1 MSSCLGQSL
10 SALVGRIL
18 MVMLL
23 RRRRL
28 QMLGV
33 LMLQAAGASMAHFL
47 DAGRAA
53 RPSRLPAR
61 PPSYAPVLVR
71 LSEWQQVPA
80 APRVL
85 AASCRPSSVAA
96 QCDPAPPANQSV
108 TANRPRLLLFRS
120 NLLHGS
126 HAVSFVLPPA

>member
-1 MSSCLGQSL
+1 
-10 SALVGRIL
+10 
-18 MVMLL
+18 
-23 RRRRL
+23 
-28 QMLGV
+28 MLGV
-33 LMLQAAGASMAHFL
+33 FMLQAAGAFMAHFL

-53 RPSRLPAR
+53 RPSHFPAR
-61 PPSYAPVLVR
+61 PPPYAPVLVR
-71 LSEWQQVPA
+71 LSEWQQVPT

-96 QCDPAPPANQSV
+96 QCDPAPSANQSV